1 MHLMRGERP
10 SHGGVL
16 LNARNARFGT
26 TVQHRYVIWCRICT
40 MNLDQWTAVLALAG
54 MLLAVGAIV
63 LEMRGVISSKG
74 KPYLL
79 GVGIGSFLLMVRAFT
94 LGEASFIV
102 LEAIKT
108 VAALSALV
116 APRSRFISNLAE
128 DVQHLG

>member
-1 MHLMRGERP
+1 
-10 SHGGVL
+10 
-16 LNARNARFGT
+16 
-26 TVQHRYVIWCRICT
+26 

-108 VAALSALV
+108 VAALSALI